1 MADEHYLGN
10 PLLKKANTKIE
21 FTEDQVLEWIKCAED
36 PVYFAKKYIKITTL
50 DYGLSSFDMYPFQ
63 ETMVDTFHKNRF
75 TICKL
80 PRQSGKCFSINTMV
94 KIRNKDTG
102 EILEIPIGELYDKIQ
117 KENNSNL
124 P

>member
-1 MADEHYLGN
+1 MSEEHYLGN

-36 PVYFAKKYIKITTL
+36 PVYFAKKYIQIVTL
-50 DYGLSSFDMYPFQ
+50 DHGLQSFDMYSFQ
-63 ETMVDTFHKNRF
+63 EEMVNTFHKNRF

-124 P
+124 L

>member
-1 MADEHYLGN
+1 MSEEHYLGN

-50 DYGLSSFDMYPFQ
+50 DYGLSDFDMYPFQ
-63 ETMVDTFHKNRF
+63 EEMVNTFHNNRF

-80 PRQSGKCFSINTMV
+80 PRQSGKSTVVVLLHFILK
-94 KIRNKDTG
+94 KIIT
-102 EILEIPIGELYDKIQ
+102 KIVNI
-117 KENNSNL
+117 KL
-124 P
+124 